1 MFIHLSV
8 SSKSSSMLLWFY
20 VQTQHSLRPPLAEI
34 TLQVHPDSSTIAART
49 APKDYLSTHVNN
61 ICYFCQK
68 TGRYRLRP
76 IEPVH
81 GVLVDS
87 TDDKIENE

>member
-49 APKDYLSTHVNN
+49 APKDYRSTHV
-61 ICYFCQK
+61 
-68 TGRYRLRP
+68 RRLIRKL
-76 IEPVH
+76 ITFAIFAKKRDVI
-81 GVLVDS
+81 GNVQ
-87 TDDKIENE
+87 